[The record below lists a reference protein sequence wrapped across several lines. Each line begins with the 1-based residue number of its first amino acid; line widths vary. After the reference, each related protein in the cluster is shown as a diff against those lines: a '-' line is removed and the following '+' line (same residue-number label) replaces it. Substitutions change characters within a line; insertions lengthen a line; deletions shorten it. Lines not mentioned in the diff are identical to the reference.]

1 HWPPRCLVASLV
13 VTHESRETDRRM
25 LTLAQREQALNR
37 RRGEIAYAKGCNRR
51 VTPKSLVGTLVESSQ
66 HDRPRDDEG
75 GQDFV
80 TDAPLVL
87 AKTWRER
94 RARNVVSD
102 PRLP

>member
-1 HWPPRCLVASLV
+1 
-13 VTHESRETDRRM
+13 M

-51 VTPKSLVGTLVESSQ
+51 VTPKSLVGNSGRIVATRSAS
-66 HDRPRDDEG
+66 DDEG

-80 TDAPLVL
+80 TDAPLVP